1 MRPTLRTAGMH
12 RSDTHTG
19 RPAAIPCRGPGR
31 ALPLWFALIA
41 YAAGAAAELSPDE
54 RARLERG
61 EVLVAVQDVTA
72 ARAVVLIAAPPA
84 EVWTH
89 IDHCADYDAFLPRVT
104 QAEELAREGDEVT
117 CKVVIGLPFP
127 LPSLWSV
134 SVARHSTEGDGRYRR
149 DWRTVDGSYEVDEG
163 SWTLSPYGGS
173 GDRTLLEY
181 AFRVVP
187 RTSLVPAAIRRA
199 AQRQTLPQVME
210 AVRARVRA
218 EGIRNEAASGP
229 VSHRD

>member
-1 MRPTLRTAGMH
+1 MPRAATRTDRPVAVPR
-12 RSDTHTG
+12 
-19 RPAAIPCRGPGR
+19 RGPGR
-31 ALPLWFALIA
+31 ALPLWLVLIA
-41 YAAGAAAELSPDE
+41 YSAGAAADLSPDE

-61 EVLVAVQDVTA
+61 EVLVDVRDVTT
-72 ARAVVLIAAPPA
+72 ARAIAVIGAPPA
-84 EVWTH
+84 QVWTH
-89 IDHCADYDAFLPRVT
+89 IDRCADYDEFLPRMT
-104 QAEELAREGDEVT
+104 QAEELAREGNEVT
-117 CKVVIGLPFP
+117 CKVVISLPFP

-134 SVARHSTEGDGRYRR
+134 TVARHTAEGSGRYRR

-187 RTSLVPAAIRRA
+187 RTSLVPASVRRV

-210 AVRARVRA
+210 AVRARVLA
-218 EGIRNEAASGP
+218 ESTRNAAAPRSVAHG
-229 VSHRD
+229 D

>member
-1 MRPTLRTAGMH
+1 MCRFRTHAGGSAP
-12 RSDTHTG
+12 RL
-19 RPAAIPCRGPGR
+19 IR
-31 ALPLWFALIA
+31 ALSFMAVLLAN
-41 YAAGAAAELSPDE
+41 AAGAATDFSPDE

-61 EVLVAVQDVTA
+61 EVLVAVQDVTT
-72 ARAVVLIAAPPA
+72 ARAATVIAAPPA
-84 EVWTH
+84 EVWRH
-89 IDHCADYDAFLPRVT
+89 IDRCAHYDEFLPRVT

-134 SVARHSTEGDGRYRR
+134 TVARHSAEDGGRYRR

-187 RTSLVPAAIRRA
+187 KTSLVPAAIRRA

-218 EGIRNEAASGP
+218 KDTRHEALSGP
-229 VSHRD
+229 VSRRD

>member
-1 MRPTLRTAGMH
+1 MH
-12 RSDTHTG
+12 RLDTHSDG
-19 RPAAIPCRGPGR
+19 PVALPRRRPGR
-31 ALPLWFALIA
+31 VLPLLFALIA
-41 YAAGAAAELSPDE
+41 YAAGAAADLSPDE

-89 IDHCADYDAFLPRVT
+89 IDRCADYDEFLPRVS
-104 QAEELAREGDEVT
+104 QAEELARESDEVT

-134 SVARHSTEGDGRYRR
+134 TVARHSAEGGGRYRR
-149 DWRTVDGSYEVDEG
+149 DWRSVDGSYEVDEG

-173 GDRTLLEY
+173 GGRTLLEY

-187 RTSLVPAAIRRA
+187 KTSLVPAAIRRA

-218 EGIRNEAASGP
+218 DGTRNEAVSGP
-229 VSHRD
+229 VSRRD

>member
-1 MRPTLRTAGMH
+1 MCRLRTHAGGFVPRLIH
-12 RSDTHTG
+12 
-19 RPAAIPCRGPGR
+19 
-31 ALPLWFALIA
+31 ALPLMSVLIA
-41 YAAGAAAELSPDE
+41 NPAGAATDFSPDE

-61 EVLVAVQDVTA
+61 EVLVAVQDVTT
-72 ARAVVLIAAPPA
+72 ARAAVVIAAPPA

-89 IDHCADYDAFLPRVT
+89 IDRCADYDEFLPRVE
-104 QAEELAREGDEVT
+104 QAEELARAGTEVT

-134 SVARHSTEGDGRYRR
+134 TVARHRAEGGGRYRR
-149 DWRTVDGSYEVDEG
+149 TWRTVDGSYEVDEG

-187 RTSLVPAAIRRA
+187 KSSLVPASIRRL
-199 AQRQTLPQVME
+199 AQRQTLPQVLD
-210 AVRARVRA
+210 AVRARVLAKAAQR
-218 EGIRNEAASGP
+218 EAAAVP
-229 VSHRD
+229 VSPRN

>member
-1 MRPTLRTAGMH
+1 MH
-12 RSDTHTG
+12 RLDTHSDG
-19 RPAAIPCRGPGR
+19 PVALPRRRPGR
-31 ALPLWFALIA
+31 VLPLLFALIA
-41 YAAGAAAELSPDE
+41 YAAGAAADLSPDE

-89 IDHCADYDAFLPRVT
+89 IDRCADYDEFLPRVS

-134 SVARHSTEGDGRYRR
+134 TVARHSAEGGGRYRR
-149 DWRTVDGSYEVDEG
+149 DWRSVDGSYEVDEG

-187 RTSLVPAAIRRA
+187 KTSLVPAAIRRA

-218 EGIRNEAASGP
+218 DGTRNEAVSGP
-229 VSHRD
+229 VSRRD